1 MTLTRRS
8 VLRNALTSLAA
19 GLLAPL
25 AFAAGEPAIPVR
37 VVVTPS
43 QKLGPVNP
51 IWNWFGYDEIN
62 YTYLPNGQALLASLS
77 KMGPTPVHVR
87 AHNIFTSGDG
97 SPALKW
103 GSTGIYREDAQ
114 GNPLY
119 DFTIADRIVDTWVM
133 LGIKPL
139 MELGFMPEALSSK
152 PDKYPRNPKPTDMI
166 WFGGAFSYPP
176 KDYQKWGDLC
186 HAWTK
191 HCVERY
197 GRAEVATWHWQ
208 PWNEPNYGF
217 WVGTTEEFLKLYDFA
232 ADGIRRAL
240 PEAKIGGPH
249 TSGGLP
255 DGFAQKFFDHCL
267 KGTNHATGQIGS
279 PLDFIGFHAK
289 GKPQLIDG
297 RALLGLQAQLR
308 EIDHSFAMVGRH
320 PGLKG
325 KPIIIGESDPD
336 GGAALIKPEL
346 AYRNRPQYASYT
358 AASFLRK
365 DDLAARRKVSLSGVV
380 SWSFQ
385 FEHAPWFSG
394 QRQLTTR
401 GVDLPVRH
409 TFRMF
414 DRLRGER
421 IAAHSDRQLPIDEII
436 AKGVR
441 GQPDIGA
448 FASKDGEKVIVL
460 LWHYHDD
467 DIPGP
472 AADISLSLGSVD
484 GKSAKSCRQF
494 RIDEQHGNPFKTWLA
509 MGSPKA
515 PSAEQIAQ
523 LQAAAAS
530 TEADA
535 PQLATENG
543 SVRMNL
549 QLPRQ
554 SVVLL
559 EFTP

>member
-1 MTLTRRS
+1 MTP
-8 VLRNALTSLAA
+8 LRPSTLKI
-19 GLLAPL
+19 
-25 AFAAGEPAIPVR
+25 AFAALCTSLLAAPASPASEGPIAVSVEVHPDR
-37 VVVTPS
+37 KQGAVT
-43 QKLGPVNP
+43 P

-62 YTYLPNGQALLASLS
+62 HTYLPKGEALLKSLS
-77 KMGPTPVHVR
+77 EMGPTPVHVR
-87 AHNIFTSGDG
+87 AHNLFSSGDG
-97 SPALKW
+97 SPALRW
-103 GSTGIYREDAQ
+103 GSTGIYNEDAQ
-114 GNPLY
+114 GRPAY
-119 DFTIADRIVDTWVM
+119 DFTLADRIVDTWVK

-139 MELGFMPEALSSK
+139 MELGFMPEALSAK
-152 PDKYPRNPKPTDMI
+152 PDKYPRHPKPTDI
-166 WFGGAFSYPP
+166 VWFGSGFSYPP

-186 HAWTK
+186 HVWAK

-208 PWNEPNYGF
+208 PWNEPNYGY
-217 WVGTTEEFLKLYDFA
+217 WVGTPEEFFKLYDFA

-240 PEAKIGGPH
+240 PEAIIGGPH

-255 DGFAQKFFDHCL
+255 DDFAEKFFAHCL
-267 KGTNHATGQIGS
+267 KGTNYATGRIGS

-289 GKPQLIDG
+289 GKPQLVEG
-297 RALLGLQAQLR
+297 RAVLGLQAQLR
-308 EIDHSFAMVGRH
+308 DIDRSFALIARH
-320 PGLKG
+320 PGLKE

-336 GGAALIKPEL
+336 GGAALIRPEL

-365 DDLAARRKVSLSGVV
+365 SELAARRKVTLTGAVT
-380 SWSFQ
+380 WSFE
-385 FEHAPWFSG
+385 FENAPWFSG
-394 QRQLTTR
+394 QRQLITQ

-409 TFRMF
+409 AFRMF

-421 IAAHSDRQLPIDEII
+421 IQARSDHQLSIDEII

-441 GQPDIGA
+441 DKSDIGA
-448 FASKDGEKVIVL
+448 FATREGQKINVL

-472 AADISLSLGSVD
+472 EADVTLTLGLLD
-484 GKSAKSCRQF
+484 GQAVKTCRQH
-494 RIDEQHGNPFKTWLA
+494 RVDESHGNPFKIWLA
-509 MGSPKA
+509 MDSPKA
-515 PSAEQIAQ
+515 PSEEQIKQ
-523 LQAAAAS
+523 LKAVAAA

-535 PQLATENG
+535 PQLSREND
-543 SVRMNL
+543 SVRTNIK
-549 QLPRQ
+549 LPRQ

>member
-1 MTLTRRS
+1 MTLTRRT

-19 GLLAPL
+19 GLIAPL

-62 YTYLPNGQALLASLS
+62 HTYLPKGQALLKSLAE
-77 KMGPTPVHVR
+77 MGPTPVHVR
-87 AHNIFTSGDG
+87 AHNLFSSGDG
-97 SPALKW
+97 SPALRW
-103 GSTGIYREDAQ
+103 GSTGIYREDAH
-114 GNPLY
+114 GRPVY
-119 DFTIADRIVDTWVM
+119 DFTIADRIVDTWVK

-139 MELGFMPEALSSK
+139 MELGFMPEALSAN
-152 PDKYPRNPKPTDMI
+152 PDKYPRHPKPADII
-166 WFGGAFSYPP
+166 WFGSGFSYPP

-208 PWNEPNYGF
+208 PWNEPNYGY
-217 WVGTTEEFLKLYDFA
+217 WVGTPEEFFKLYDFA

-255 DGFAQKFFDHCL
+255 EDFAEKFFAHCL
-267 KGTNHATGQIGS
+267 KGTNYATGHIGS

-289 GKPQLIDG
+289 GKPQLTEG
-297 RALLGLQAQLR
+297 RAVLGLQAQLND
-308 EIDHSFAMVGRH
+308 IDRSFALVARH
-320 PGLKG
+320 AELKG

-336 GGAALIKPEL
+336 GGAALIRPEL
-346 AYRNRPQYASYT
+346 TYRNRPQYASYT

-365 DDLAARRKVSLSGVV
+365 SELAARRQVTLTGAVT
-380 SWSFQ
+380 WSFE
-385 FEHAPWFSG
+385 FENAPWFSG
-394 QRQLTTR
+394 QRQLVTQ

-409 TFRMF
+409 AFRMF

-421 IAAHSDRQLPIDEII
+421 IQARSDHQLSIDEII

-441 GQPDIGA
+441 DKSDVGVFATREGQKIN
-448 FASKDGEKVIVL
+448 VL

-467 DIPGP
+467 DILGP
-472 AADISLSLGSVD
+472 EADISLSIGPID
-484 GKSAKSCRQF
+484 GKALKTCRQH
-494 RIDEQHGNPFKTWLA
+494 RVDEAHGNPFKTWLA
-509 MGSPKA
+509 MGSPKQ
-515 PSAEQIAQ
+515 PSDDQINQ
-523 LQAAAAS
+523 LKAVAAA
-530 TEADA
+530 TEAEA
-535 PQLATENG
+535 PPLTAGQD
-543 SVRMNL
+543 SVTLNVR
-549 QLPRQ
+549 LPRQ

-559 EFTP
+559 ELTP

>member
-1 MTLTRRS
+1 MTISRRS
-8 VLRNALTSLAA
+8 LLKHALPLLIA
-19 GLLAPL
+19 GMLAPL
-25 AFAAGEPAIPVR
+25 TLRAADAAIPVR
-37 VVVTPS
+37 IVVTPS
-43 QKLGPVNP
+43 QTLGPVIP

-62 YTYLPNGQALLASLS
+62 YTYLPNGQALLTSLS
-77 KMGPTPVHVR
+77 KMGPTAVHVR
-87 AHNIFTSGDG
+87 THNMFTSGDG

-114 GNPLY
+114 GRPIY
-119 DFTIADRIVDTWVM
+119 DFTIADRIVDTWVK

-152 PDKYPRNPKPTDMI
+152 PDKYPRNPKPSDMI

-186 HAWTK
+186 HAWAK

-217 WVGTTEEFLKLYDFA
+217 WVGTTDEFLKLYDFA

-240 PEAKIGGPH
+240 PEAMIGGPH

-267 KGTNHATGQIGS
+267 KGTNYATGRIGS

-289 GKPQLIDG
+289 GKPQIVDG

-308 EIDHSFAMVGRH
+308 DIDQSFAMIARH
-320 PGLKG
+320 PGLKD

-346 AYRNRPQYASYT
+346 VYRNHPQYASYT

-365 DDLAARRKVSLSGVV
+365 SDLATRRQVNLSGAVT
-380 SWSFQ
+380 WSFQ

-394 QRQLTTR
+394 QRQLVTR
-401 GVDLPVRH
+401 GIDLPVRH
-409 TFRMF
+409 AFRMF
-414 DRLRGER
+414 DQLRGER
-421 IAAHSDRQLPIDEII
+421 IAAQSDRQLSLDEII

-448 FASKDGEKVIVL
+448 FASRDGEKVIVL
-460 LWHYHDD
+460 LWHYHDEN
-467 DIPGP
+467 IPGP
-472 AADISLSLGSVD
+472 EADITLTLGQLNGKTAKLCRQHRVD
-484 GKSAKSCRQF
+484 G
-494 RIDEQHGNPFKTWLA
+494 EHGNPFKTWLA

-515 PSAEQIAQ
+515 PSAEEIKQLQIA
-523 LQAAAAS
+523 AAT
-530 TEADA
+530 TEADS
-535 PQLATENG
+535 PQLTTEPD
-543 SVRMNL
+543 SVKMNIK
-549 QLPRQ
+549 LPRQ

>member
-1 MTLTRRS
+1 
-8 VLRNALTSLAA
+8 
-19 GLLAPL
+19 
-25 AFAAGEPAIPVR
+25 
-37 VVVTPS
+37 
-43 QKLGPVNP
+43 
-51 IWNWFGYDEIN
+51 
-62 YTYLPNGQALLASLS
+62 
-77 KMGPTPVHVR
+77 MGPTPVHVR

-119 DFTIADRIVDTWVM
+119 DFTIADRIVDTWVK

-197 GRAEVATWHWQ
+197 GKAEVATWHWQ

-267 KGTNHATGQIGS
+267 KGTNYATGQIGS

-289 GKPQLIDG
+289 GKPQLVDG

-320 PGLKG
+320 PGLKD

-401 GVDLPVRH
+401 GLDLPVRH

-421 IAAHSDRQLPIDEII
+421 IAAQSDRQLPIDEII

-448 FASKDGEKVIVL
+448 FASRDGDKIIVL

-467 DIPGP
+467 DVPGP
-472 AADISLSLGSVD
+472 DADISLTIGSVD
-484 GKSAKSCRQF
+484 GKAAKTCRQH
-494 RIDEQHGNPFKTWLA
+494 RIDEQHGNPFKAWLA

-515 PSAEQIAQ
+515 PTPEQIKQ
-523 LQAAAAS
+523 LQAATA
-530 TEADA
+530 TQADA
-535 PQLATENG
+535 PALTADKDST
-543 SVRMNL
+543 RLNL
-549 QLPRQ
+549 KLPRQ

>member
-1 MTLTRRS
+1 VTLTRRS

>member
-114 GNPLY
+114 GNPVY
-119 DFTIADRIVDTWVM
+119 DFTIADRIVDTWVK

-267 KGTNHATGQIGS
+267 KGTNYATGQIGS

-289 GKPQLIDG
+289 GKPQLLDG

-320 PGLKG
+320 PGLKD

-401 GVDLPVRH
+401 GLDLPVRH

-421 IAAHSDRQLPIDEII
+421 IAAQSDRQLPIDEII

-441 GQPDIGA
+441 DLPDIGV
-448 FASKDGEKVIVL
+448 FASKDGDRVIVL

-467 DIPGP
+467 DTTGP
-472 AADISLSLGSVD
+472 DANISLSLGNVD
-484 GKSAKSCRQF
+484 GKPLKSCRQQ
-494 RIDEQHGNPFKTWLA
+494 RIDEEHGNPLKAWLA

-515 PSAEQIAQ
+515 PTAEQVKQ
-523 LQAAAAS
+523 LQAATS
-530 TEADA
+530 TDADA
-535 PQLATENG
+535 PKLTADNDST
-543 SVRMNL
+543 NL
-549 QLPRQ
+549 TIKLPRQ

>member
-1 MTLTRRS
+1 MVLSRLS
-8 VLRNALTSLAA
+8 VLRNGLAA
-19 GLLAPL
+19 ILTLLISPQVVSAGDAP
-25 AFAAGEPAIPVR
+25 IPVN

-43 QKLGPVNP
+43 QTMGPVVP

-62 YTYLPNGQALLASLS
+62 YTYLPDGQALLSSLS

-114 GNPLY
+114 GRPLY
-119 DFTIADRIVDTWVM
+119 DFTIADRIVDTWVK

-152 PDKYPRNPKPTDMI
+152 PEKYPRNLKPSDMV
-166 WFGGAFSYPP
+166 WFGGGFSYPP

-186 HAWTK
+186 YAWTK

-197 GRAEVATWHWQ
+197 GRAEVASWHWQ
-208 PWNEPNYGF
+208 PWNEPNYGY

-232 ADGIRRAL
+232 ADGIQRAL
-240 PEAKIGGPH
+240 PEALIGGPH

-255 DGFAQKFFDHCL
+255 DGFAQKFFEHCL
-267 KGTNHATGQIGS
+267 KGNNYATGRIGS

-289 GKPQLIDG
+289 GKPQLVDG
-297 RALLGLQAQLR
+297 RARLGLQAQLR
-308 EIDHSFAMVGRH
+308 DIDQSFALIARH
-320 PGLKG
+320 PGLKD

-346 AYRNRPQYASYT
+346 VYRNRPQYASYT

-365 DDLAARRKVSLSGVV
+365 SDLAARRKVNLSGAVT
-380 SWSFQ
+380 WSFE

-394 QRQLTTR
+394 QRQLVTHN
-401 GVDLPVRH
+401 VDLPVRQA
-409 TFRMF
+409 FRMF
-414 DRLRGER
+414 DQLRGER
-421 IAAHSDRQLPIDEII
+421 IAAQSDRQLSIDDII
-436 AKGVR
+436 AKSVR
-441 GQPDIGA
+441 DQPDIGV
-448 FASKDGEKVIVL
+448 FASRDGEKIIVL

-472 AADISLSLGSVD
+472 DAEITLTLGQLN
-484 GKSAKSCRQF
+484 GKMAKVCRQQ
-494 RIDEQHGNPFKTWLA
+494 RVDSEHGNPFKTWLA

-515 PSAEQIAQ
+515 PSSEQIKQ
-523 LQAAAAS
+523 LQIAAAA
-530 TEADA
+530 TEGDA
-535 PQLATENG
+535 PQLNTVNDSIRM
-543 SVRMNL
+543 SVR
-549 QLPRQ
+549 LPRQ

>member
-1 MTLTRRS
+1 MITRRS
-8 VLRNALTSLAA
+8 LLKHTFALLCA
-19 GLLAPL
+19 GLVAPL
-25 AFAAGEPAIPVR
+25 AISADDTAIPVR

-43 QKLGPVNP
+43 QTLGPVNP

-114 GNPLY
+114 GRPLY
-119 DFTIADRIVDTWVM
+119 DFTIADRIVDTWVK

-152 PDKYPRNPKPTDMI
+152 PEKYPRNPKPTDMI

-267 KGTNHATGQIGS
+267 KGTNYATGRIGS

-289 GKPQLIDG
+289 GKPQLVDG

-320 PGLKG
+320 PGLKD

-365 DDLAARRKVSLSGVV
+365 ADLAARRQVSLSGVV

-409 TFRMF
+409 AFRMF

-421 IAAHSDRQLPIDEII
+421 IVAQSDRQLSVDEII

-441 GQPDIGA
+441 NQPDIGV
-448 FASKDGEKVIVL
+448 FASRDGDKIIVL

-467 DIPGP
+467 DIQGP
-472 AADISLSLGSVD
+472 AADISLKLGLVD
-484 GKSAKSCRQF
+484 GKPAKTCRQL
-494 RIDEQHGNPFKTWLA
+494 RVDEQHGNPFKSWLA
-509 MGSPKA
+509 MGSPKS
-515 PSAEQIAQ
+515 PSEDQIKQ
-523 LQAAAAS
+523 LQAATA
-530 TEADA
+530 TEAGTPVLTADKDSTR
-535 PQLATENG
+535 L
-543 SVRMNL
+543 NL
-549 QLPRQ
+549 KLPRQ

>member
-1 MTLTRRS
+1 MTISRRS
-8 VLRNALTSLAA
+8 LLKHALPLLIA
-19 GLLAPL
+19 GMLAPL
-25 AFAAGEPAIPVR
+25 TLRAADAAIPVR
-37 VVVTPS
+37 IVVTPS
-43 QKLGPVNP
+43 QTLGPVIP

-62 YTYLPNGQALLASLS
+62 YTYLPNGQALLTSLS
-77 KMGPTPVHVR
+77 KMGPTAVHVR
-87 AHNIFTSGDG
+87 THNMFTSGDG

-114 GNPLY
+114 GRPIY
-119 DFTIADRIVDTWVM
+119 DFTIADRIVDTWVK

-152 PDKYPRNPKPTDMI
+152 PDKYPRNPKPSDMI

-186 HAWTK
+186 HAWAK

-217 WVGTTEEFLKLYDFA
+217 WVGTTDEFLKLYDFA

-240 PEAKIGGPH
+240 PEAMIGGPH

-267 KGTNHATGQIGS
+267 KGTNSATGRIGS

-289 GKPQLIDG
+289 GKPQIVDG

-308 EIDHSFAMVGRH
+308 DIDQSFAMIARH
-320 PGLKG
+320 PGLKD

-346 AYRNRPQYASYT
+346 VYRNHPQYASYT

-365 DDLAARRKVSLSGVV
+365 SDLATRRQVNLSGAVT
-380 SWSFQ
+380 WSFQ

-394 QRQLTTR
+394 QRQLVTR
-401 GVDLPVRH
+401 GIDLPVRH
-409 TFRMF
+409 AFRMF
-414 DRLRGER
+414 DQLRGER
-421 IAAHSDRQLPIDEII
+421 IAAQSDRQLSLDEII

-448 FASKDGEKVIVL
+448 FASRDGEKVIVL

-467 DIPGP
+467 NIPGP
-472 AADISLSLGSVD
+472 EADITLTLGQLNGKTAKLCRQHRVD
-484 GKSAKSCRQF
+484 G
-494 RIDEQHGNPFKTWLA
+494 EHGNPFKTWLA

-515 PSAEQIAQ
+515 PSAEEIKQLQIA
-523 LQAAAAS
+523 AAT
-530 TEADA
+530 TEADS
-535 PQLATENG
+535 PQLTTEPD
-543 SVRMNL
+543 SVKMNIK
-549 QLPRQ
+549 LPRQ

>member
-1 MTLTRRS
+1 VDFVRRS
-8 VLRNALTSLAA
+8 LLSLIIG
-19 GLLAPL
+19 GLLGPL
-25 AFAAGEPAIPVR
+25 AFSADEKPIPVR
-37 VVVTPS
+37 VSVTPS
-43 QKLGPVNP
+43 QKLGPVVP

-62 YTYLPNGQALLASLS
+62 YTYLPHGQSLLTSLS

-114 GNPLY
+114 GRPVY
-119 DFTIADRIVDTWVM
+119 DFTIADRIVDTWVK

-152 PDKYPRNPKPTDMI
+152 PEKYPRNPKTTDMI

-197 GRAEVATWHWQ
+197 GKAEVATWHWQ

-217 WVGTTEEFLKLYDFA
+217 WVGTPEEFLKLYDFA

-255 DGFAQKFFDHCL
+255 GDFAHKFFEHCL
-267 KGTNHATGQIGS
+267 KGTNYATGGIGS

-289 GKPQLIDG
+289 GKPVLVDG
-297 RALLGLQAQLR
+297 RARLGLQAQLR
-308 EIDHSFAMVGRH
+308 DIDQSFALIARH
-320 PGLKG
+320 PRLKD

-336 GGAALIKPEL
+336 GGAALIRPDL
-346 AYRNRPQYASYT
+346 TYRNQPQYASYT

-365 DDLAARRKVSLSGVV
+365 SDLATRRQVNLSGAVT
-380 SWSFQ
+380 WSFQ

-394 QRQLTTR
+394 QRQLVTR

-409 TFRMF
+409 AFRMF
-414 DRLRGER
+414 DKLRGER
-421 IAAHSDRQLPIDEII
+421 IAAQSDRQLSIDEII
-436 AKGVR
+436 AKSVR
-441 GQPDIGA
+441 EQPDIGV
-448 FASKDGEKVIVL
+448 FASRDGEKVTVL

-472 AADISLSLGSVD
+472 EADVTLTIGSLD
-484 GKSAKSCRQF
+484 GKPLKACRQD
-494 RIDEQHGNPFKTWLA
+494 RIDTEHGNPFKAWQA

-515 PSAEQIAQ
+515 PSDDQIKQ
-523 LQAAAAS
+523 LHAVAAA

-535 PQLATENG
+535 PQLNQEND
-543 SVRMNL
+543 SVRVNIK
-549 QLPRQ
+549 LPRQ

-559 EFTP
+559 ELTP

>member
-8 VLRNALTSLAA
+8 VLRNALASLAA

-37 VVVTPS
+37 VVVTPL

-114 GNPLY
+114 GNPVY
-119 DFTIADRIVDTWVM
+119 DFTIADRIVDTWVK

-267 KGTNHATGQIGS
+267 KGTNYATGQIGS

-289 GKPQLIDG
+289 GKPQLLDG

-320 PGLKG
+320 PGLKD

-394 QRQLTTR
+394 QRQLTTQ
-401 GVDLPVRH
+401 GLDLPVRH
-409 TFRMF
+409 AFRMF

-421 IAAHSDRQLPIDEII
+421 IAAQSDRQLPIDEII

-441 GQPDIGA
+441 DQADIGV
-448 FASKDGEKVIVL
+448 FASRDGDKVSVL

-467 DIPGP
+467 DTRGP
-472 AADISLSLGSVD
+472 DADISLSLGNVD
-484 GKSAKSCRQF
+484 GKPLKSCRQQ
-494 RIDEQHGNPFKTWLA
+494 RIDEEHGNPLKAWLA

-515 PSAEQIAQ
+515 PTADQVKQ
-523 LQAAAAS
+523 LQAATS
-530 TEADA
+530 TAADA
-535 PQLATENG
+535 PKLTADNDST
-543 SVRMNL
+543 SL
-549 QLPRQ
+549 SIKLPRQ